1 MSSRTGSHLPPRAME
16 AAKGWRIPRHEEHS
30 DFAHC
35 TGEGSRIDSQF
46 AGRSRTRSVLKPRND
61 TCWETKG
68 GGFYPNMRVFAR
80 ICRTSGYKRARLDE
94 ILNFGC
100 PTEGTACL
108 SDCRP
113 I

>member
-61 TCWETKG
+61 TCWETRG
-68 GGFYPNMRVFAR
+68 EVFIQICAYSQEFVAHRGTNAPGSMR
-80 ICRTSGYKRARLDE
+80 Y
-94 ILNFGC
+94 
-100 PTEGTACL
+100 
-108 SDCRP
+108 
-113 I
+113 